1 MGMAGFTVAL
11 MIVCVIISP
20 GVYGQELANDQE
32 IEVERLLKRLNK
44 PALISIKS
52 EDGDIID
59 CVPIHSQL
67 AFDHPLLK
75 NHTIQMRP
83 SFTPESTSTSTYT
96 MNKTKATQVWN
107 KNGRC
112 PENTVAIRR
121 IMKEDILRSK
131 SIENF
136 GKKTTQG
143 ILLYGANA
151 IHEHAVMRAAPGT
164 FFGTR
169 FVLNVWEPS
178 VQYDTEFSLA
188 QTWLVSGSGS
198 NLNSIEAGFQV
209 YKQKYGDKQLRLF
222 VFWTPNGYGT
232 SRGCYNTDCPGFVQ
246 VSKNLIVGGA
256 FKPVSQYNGAQ
267 IEVIVTIWKD
277 RGNWWLQIDN
287 EAVGYWP
294 TNLFTSLGNAA
305 TRAEWG
311 GEIVNDNIGGRHTN
325 TKMGSG
331 EFAEQGYKKASFF
344 RNITTTDQYNRP
356 VEPQVSTIATKVN
369 CYNIKQGA
377 SGTSWGVNFYYG
389 GPGGQNANCR

>member
-1 MGMAGFTVAL
+1 

-83 SFTPESTSTSTYT
+83 SFTPESTSTATYT
-96 MNKTKATQVWN
+96 MNKRKATQAWN

-151 IHEHAVMRAAPGT
+151 IHEYAVMRAAPGT

-169 FVLNVWEPS
+169 FVLNVWEPY

-222 VFWTPNGYGT
+222 VFWTPNGYPT

-256 FKPVSQYNGAQ
+256 FKPVSQYNGTQ
-267 IEVIVTIWKD
+267 IEVIVTIWKET
-277 RGNWWLQIDN
+277 G
-287 EAVGYWP
+287 GYRS
-294 TNLFTSLGNAA
+294 TMKLL
-305 TRAEWG
+305 
-311 GEIVNDNIGGRHTN
+311 VNDNIGGRHTN